1 MQIVLVDASPMVL
14 RTVKAQPEARG
25 RRVETATHGLEALAL
40 VGNNPNVD
48 TVITGIDRSNSWVK
62 YGFAVQE
69 AVHAGAG
76 Q

>member
-14 RTVKAQPEARG
+14 RTVTTRPEARG
-25 RRVETATHGLEALAL
+25 RRVETATHGLEAFAL

-48 TVITGIDRSNSWVK
+48 AVITGIDRSNSCVK

-69 AVHAGAG
+69 AVHANAG